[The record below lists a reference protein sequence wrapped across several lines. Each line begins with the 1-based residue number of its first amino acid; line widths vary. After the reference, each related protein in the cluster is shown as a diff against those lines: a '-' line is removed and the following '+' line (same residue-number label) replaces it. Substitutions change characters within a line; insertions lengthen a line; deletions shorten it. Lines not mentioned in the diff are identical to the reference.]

1 MFLNWQLRH
10 SKKQVLPKVF
20 IESYKERNTLK
31 SSMYYCSSFAK
42 QVGIEFSAKG
52 NQKLLSFA
60 QAVYF
65 SYSFYTRPNMKG
77 LKGRLIWLAEHLEN
91 WIERDREKKKLSK
104 RKSGCSLFKNIVLIE
119 DAKLSRDNEK

>member
-1 MFLNWQLRH
+1 
-10 SKKQVLPKVF
+10 
-20 IESYKERNTLK
+20 
-31 SSMYYCSSFAK
+31 MYYCSSFAK

-91 WIERDREKKKLSK
+91 WIEREKKTLKKKVWMFSFQEY
-104 RKSGCSLFKNIVLIE
+104 CFKIK
-119 DAKLSRDNEK
+119 DAKSSRDNESKLSIVL